1 MNPDETVM
9 LARYVRALCPQ
20 QKFDEYTPD
29 AWHDVLGDYT
39 LLECRGAAAEMA
51 RRQPFVSPAEII
63 GVIRQRRGDNA
74 RDIQG
79 AGLPAA
85 VPDADPDDVQAYLAA
100 LREQRTRAADGLEL
114 KPRDMKALLR
124 GVGQDVPTKD
134 TVAGPLGVA
143 CTHCGAKALHACRSN
158 GGRRLSLFHP
168 SRIDAARGD
177 ATPGAAG
184 EEIQRRK
191 AAAAAALAALP
202 PGAVIE
208 PQDGFIPT
216 TDHAKES

>member
-1 MNPDETVM
+1 MSPDETVM

-39 LLECRGAAAEMA
+39 LLECRSAAAEMA

-79 AGLPAA
+79 PGLPAA

-100 LREQRTRAADGLEL
+100 VRNQRTRAADGLEL
-114 KPRDMKALLR
+114 KPRDMKALLS
-124 GVGQDVPTKD
+124 GVGQHVPDKD
-134 TVAGPLGVA
+134 GNVRGPLGVA
-143 CTHCGAKALHACRSN
+143 CPHCHAKPLHACRSY
-158 GGRRLSLFHP
+158 GGRRLALFHP
-168 SRIDAARGD
+168 SRIDTAN
-177 ATPGAAG
+177 GAAPTG
-184 EEIQRRK
+184 EADEIARRK
-191 AAAAAALAALP
+191 AASAAALAALP
-202 PGAVIE
+202 PKPATADDTE
-208 PQDGFIPT
+208 
-216 TDHAKES
+216 ES